1 MPHVLTKAYLSVNSV
16 DYTSYLKSLKMSMS
30 VEELDASVM
39 GSDTKISE
47 PGLKEFSLDAEFLTD
62 FAASGLDKK
71 LWDLWDARSK
81 VAIEVRPDSGAVSA
95 SNPKYTFKG
104 FISSF
109 DGLGGGHG
117 ELAMASVSIKNTT
130 KLTRA
135 TS

>member
-16 DYTSYLKSLKMSMS
+16 DYSSSIKSLSMSMS

-47 PGLKEFSLDAEFLTD
+47 PGLKEFSLQAEFLTD

-81 VAIEVRPDSGAVSA
+81 VPIEVRPDSGAVST

-104 FISSF
+104 FTSSF

-117 ELAMASVSIKNTT
+117 ELAMASVTIKNTT

>member
-16 DYTSYLKSLKMSMS
+16 DYSSSIKSLSMSMS

-47 PGLKEFSLDAEFLTD
+47 PGLKEFSLQAEFLTD

-81 VAIEVRPDSGAVSA
+81 VPIEVRPDSGAVST

-117 ELAMASVSIKNTT
+117 ELAMASVTIKNTT

>member
-1 MPHVLTKAYLSVNSV
+1 MPHVLIKGYLSINSV
-16 DYTSYLKSLKMSMS
+16 DYSNSIKSLSMSMS

-47 PGLKEFSLDAEFLTD
+47 PGLKEFSLQAEFLTD

-81 VAIEVRPDSGAVSA
+81 VPIEVRPDSGAVSA

-117 ELAMASVSIKNTT
+117 ELAIASVTIKNTT

>member
-16 DYTSYLKSLKMSMS
+16 DYSSSIKSLSIPMS

-39 GSDTKISE
+39 GGDTKIAE
-47 PGLKEFSLDAEFLTD
+47 PGLKEFSLSAEFLTD

-81 VAIEVRPDSGAVSA
+81 VPIEVRPDSGAVST
-95 SNPKYTFKG
+95 SNPKYTFTG

-117 ELAMASVSIKNTT
+117 ELAMASVTIKNTT